1 MIALDTS
8 SLISYMAG
16 EEGADVMAVDLALE
30 QKQGVLP
37 PVVLAEMLSDP
48 RLPAS
53 VADLLR
59 ELPLLPLQDGF
70 WERSGLLR
78 ARLMRQGRKVP
89 LADSLIAQTCID
101 NDVPLVTRD
110 TDFRPFARLGG
121 LRLAP

>member
-16 EEGADVMAVDLALE
+16 DEGADVEAVDLALE
-30 QKQGVLP
+30 HKQGVLP
-37 PVVLAEMLSDP
+37 PIVLAEMLSDP
-48 RLPAS
+48 RLPGS
-53 VADLLR
+53 VADILR
-59 ELPLLPLQDGF
+59 ELPLLPFHDGF

-78 ARLMRQGRKVP
+78 ARLIRQGRKAP

-110 TDFRPFARLGG
+110 TDFRPFERVGG

>member
-1 MIALDTS
+1 
-8 SLISYMAG
+8 MAG

-78 ARLMRQGRKVP
+78 ARLMRQGRKAP